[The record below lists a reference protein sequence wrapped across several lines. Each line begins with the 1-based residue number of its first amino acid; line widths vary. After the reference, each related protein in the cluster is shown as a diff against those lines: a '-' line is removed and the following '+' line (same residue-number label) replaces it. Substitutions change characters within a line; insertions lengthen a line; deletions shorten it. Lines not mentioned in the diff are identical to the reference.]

1 MDYNENWDALSN
13 ILYENGA
20 PRKKIGK
27 EHFETLIN
35 QVETIEEGFVRA
47 YLGNNQDV
55 MADLVE
61 QGIFVLN
68 FFTDTLTPE
77 KKAYL
82 KIGELRGYISFMAR
96 ILSTMVKRDQAL
108 HRFNELQKCSLYA
121 KDIILCI
128 GYSRIEEQEL
138 IEKLKK
144 DKTIIVKSTITYLI
158 QYGFLYEQKFGS
170 LHILFLSDLGR
181 RIYDHFSSNKEKEI
195 FYRH

>member
-1 MDYNENWDALSN
+1 MGYSLNWQKIHN
-13 ILYENGA
+13 ILYDENG
-20 PRKKIGK
+20 PRKKIPK
-27 EHFETLIN
+27 EEYKKLSDLVKTIN
-35 QVETIEEGFVRA
+35 EQVVSA
-47 YLGNNQDV
+47 YLGNDRDDMV
-55 MADLVE
+55 ELVDT
-61 QGIFVLN
+61 GLFVLN
-68 FFTDTLTPE
+68 SFASALSPE
-77 KKAYL
+77 KRAYFEL
-82 KIGELRGYISFMAR
+82 GQLRGKICLMGR
-96 ILSTMVKRDQAL
+96 ILSNMAQRDQAL

-181 RIYDHFSSNKEKEI
+181 RVYNHFSSNKEKEI
-195 FYRH
+195 FYQH

>member
-170 LHILFLSDLGR
+170 LHILYLSDLGR
-181 RIYDHFSSNKEKEI
+181 RVYEHFSSNKEKEI

>member
-158 QYGFLYEQKFGS
+158 QYGFLYVQKFGS

-181 RIYDHFSSNKEKEI
+181 RIYDHFSSNK
-195 FYRH
+195 

>member
-144 DKTIIVKSTITYLI
+144 DKTIIVKSSITYLI

-170 LHILFLSDLGR
+170 LHILYLSDLGR
-181 RIYDHFSSNKEKEI
+181 RVYNHFSSNKEKEI